1 MASDEKRHL
10 QLGERTNRADAA
22 DKAAGRE
29 RYAIDLY
36 PDGMVW
42 AGARRA
48 GVPHGLIRAIDTS
61 AAEKVPGV
69 LRVLTACDVPGN
81 NRHGIIHH
89 DMPVL
94 ASDKV
99 RHAGDAVALVIAETR
114 EALKQAL
121 AAIVLDIE
129 SLPVVADV
137 ATAMAPNA
145 PLVHEGREDGNV
157 LVHALIEK
165 GDIAPAWAGCAAI
178 VSGEF
183 STPVQEHA
191 FLEVENGLAR
201 ADGEGSIELIV
212 STQAP
217 FRDRFEISHALG
229 VPFDRVKVTAPYL
242 GGGFGG
248 KDGATVQCLLALA
261 ALSVPNRWI
270 KMVWEREESFLA
282 GYKRHATRLE
292 YRAGALADGALHA
305 LECRLYFD
313 TGAYAHLGGEVLAL
327 AMEHAAGP
335 YRVDNVH
342 IEGWCVYTNNPVA
355 GAMRAFGVCQASFA
369 FEQIMDML
377 AEKLGIDPLAFRL
390 KNALVKGDVNASSV
404 TLTTSTGI
412 LECLQR
418 IEQHP
423 LWRERAAWLAA
434 APRFKRRGIGLA
446 SVFNAM
452 GYGRNVRDSAIAK
465 IELTGEGKLVVTS
478 GVADMGQG
486 NASTFSHIAGDV
498 LAQDA
503 TRIQLEQPDTVNAL
517 PSGSSSAG
525 RTTFTYGNALVKACE
540 QLRQR
545 IINRAGLLL
554 FVDDDSEL
562 QLVPGGVAHPPSE
575 RFMPLERIG
584 AFMKP
589 EERVSIHHFVAPV
602 PPVVPSGKELL
613 FGFPHLIFAYGAHLA
628 AIEVDMLT
636 GAVTIE
642 RYIAITDGGKVLN
655 PALFEQQIEGG
666 VAQGVGYALMEDF
679 IVQDSHIRTTD
690 FSTYLIPTSLDLPPI
705 ETGCVETEEMH
716 GPLGMKGVGEVAM
729 NGPLPAIANAVANAL
744 GVHVCDAPLTL
755 ERVFAAVQSAQNAG
769 ERA

>member
-1 MASDEKRHL
+1 MANEDKQPLR
-10 QLGERTNRADAA
+10 LGERTARADAA

-48 GVPHGLIRAIDTS
+48 GVPHGRIKSIDTAS
-61 AAEKVPGV
+61 ALKIPGV
-69 LRVLTACDVPGN
+69 LRVLTAKDVPGN
-81 NRHGIIHH
+81 NLHGIIHH

-94 ASDKV
+94 ASGKV

-114 EALKQAL
+114 EALKRAL
-121 AAIVLDIE
+121 AATVLEIE
-129 SLPVVADV
+129 PLPVVADV
-137 ATAMAPNA
+137 MAAMMPDA

-165 GDIAPAWAGCAAI
+165 GATAAAWAECAAI
-178 VSGEF
+178 AEGSF
-183 STPVQEHA
+183 TTPVQEHA

-201 ADGEGSIELIV
+201 ADADGALELIV

-229 VPFDRVKVTAPYL
+229 VSFDRVKVTAPYL

-261 ALSVPNRWI
+261 ALALPERWI

-292 YRAGALADGALHA
+292 YRVGALADGTLHA
-305 LECRLYFD
+305 VECRLYFD

-335 YRVDNVH
+335 YRVANAH

-355 GAMRAFGVCQASFA
+355 GAMRAFGVCQVTFA
-369 FEQIMDML
+369 VEQLMDQL
-377 AEKLGIDPLAFRL
+377 AAKLGLDPLTMRL
-390 KNALVKGDVNASSV
+390 KNALVKGDVNAASV

-412 LECLQR
+412 LDCLQQLEASD
-418 IEQHP
+418 I
-423 LWRERAAWLAA
+423 WRERKAWQAA

-465 IELTGEGKLVVTS
+465 IELTDDGKLLVTS
-478 GVADMGQG
+478 GVTDMGQG
-486 NASTFSHIAGDV
+486 NASTFAHIVGDV

-503 TRIQLEQPDTVNAL
+503 ARILLAQPDTVNAL

-540 QLRQR
+540 QLKERL
-545 IINRAGLLL
+545 INRAGLLL
-554 FVDDDSEL
+554 FVDDDNEL
-562 QLVPGGVAHPPSE
+562 QLVPGGVAHPRSQ
-575 RFMPLERIG
+575 RFMPLERLA

-589 EERVSIHHFVAPV
+589 EERISVHHFVAPV
-602 PPVVPSGKELL
+602 PPEVPSGKELR

-628 AIEVDMLT
+628 AIEVDTLT
-636 GAVTIE
+636 GAIAIE
-642 RYIAITDGGKVLN
+642 RYLAVTDGGRVLN
-655 PALFEQQIEGG
+655 PVLFEQQIEGG

-679 IVQDSHIRTTD
+679 IVSDSRIRTGD
-690 FSTYLIPTSLDLPPI
+690 FSSYLIPTSLDLPPI
-705 ETGCVETEEMH
+705 ETACVETEEEH
-716 GPLGMKGVGEVAM
+716 GTLGMKGVGEVAM
-729 NGPLPAIANAVANAL
+729 NGPLPAIANALNDAL
-744 GVHVCDAPLTL
+744 GVQICDAPLTL
-755 ERVFAAVQSAQNAG
+755 ERVLAAVQAAQNAG
-769 ERA
+769 ERT